1 MLSDMDLLV
10 CLEYDLNLCFHLDY
24 LESNLKLMTMLNI
37 HLGYLFFLKKNK
49 VLLDFIRKINLLNY
63 QLNFYT

>member
-10 CLEYDLNLCFHLDY
+10 CLEYDSNLCFHLDY

-37 HLGYLFFLKKNK
+37 HLGYLFFLKKK
-49 VLLDFIRKINLLNY
+49 
-63 QLNFYT
+63 